1 MIYKLIN
8 LIKNYKIIM
17 GAVLFYFSI
26 FISSTFIYLKFD
38 VVLSPDFEKYYKYFE
53 QYSGLIQNLIWEKKI
68 EKIKYKKKT
77 ILIENCL
84 SKNY

>member
-17 GAVLFYFSI
+17 GAVLFYFSL

-38 VVLSPDFEKYYKYFE
+38 VVLSPDFEKYYRYFE
-53 QYSGLIQNLIWEKKI
+53 QYSGLIQFTNLEQGHTYFFLHYLVFMIFA
-68 EKIKYKKKT
+68 
-77 ILIENCL
+77 LDN
-84 SKNY
+84 